1 MRKRWGSFHI
11 KIQKGLKSYDPENQ
25 TQFAIPV
32 PFPGD
37 VDDRLD
43 DPGDS
48 IRGSG
53 IGHPE

>member
-25 TQFAIPV
+25 TQFAFPV
-32 PFPGD
+32 AIPGD

-43 DPGDS
+43 DSDNS
-48 IRGSG
+48 IRGTG
-53 IGHPE
+53 IGHPG

>member
-25 TQFAIPV
+25 TLFAIRV

-53 IGHPE
+53 IGHP

>member
-11 KIQKGLKSYDPENQ
+11 KFQKGLKSYDPENQ
-25 TQFAIPV
+25 TQFAFPV
-32 PFPGD
+32 AIPGD

-43 DPGDS
+43 DSGNS
-48 IRGSG
+48 IRGTG